1 MNPYDVIRRKRD
13 GRELAAE
20 ELAGFLRAYAED
32 RVPEYQMAAFLMAV
46 YFRGLS
52 AAELDVM
59 VEVMARSGPGIDLSA
74 VPGVKVEKHSTGG
87 VGDKVSLVVAPLVAS
102 LGVPVPL
109 VSGRGLGHT
118 GGTLDKLES
127 IPGFRTHLDA
137 EQYRRQLETIGCA
150 LIGQTADVAPLD
162 GRLYALRD
170 VTATVESIPLV
181 AASIMS
187 KKLAGGADAL
197 VLDIKR
203 GSGAF
208 LPELDRALELART
221 MIGIGEAAGMDVVAL
236 VTAMDRPLG
245 YAVGNALE
253 VEEAILALRG
263 EGPPDLWEVTVA
275 LSAEMLVLGRAA
287 SDLAEARRLA
297 EAALDDGRAL
307 ERMRLVLEAQG
318 GNPHVLDDPALLPHA
333 PVRRVY
339 EAVTDGYVTRVEP
352 WQIGNAA
359 VELGAGRTS
368 LDSVIDPSVGFHITV
383 KPGDRVARGEPLA
396 TVYARTRE
404 DAEAACAT
412 LDRAIAIADAPGE
425 APLPLISHR
434 LTSAGLEE
442 LSVEP
447 GGRNEL
453 AATNESAG

>member
-1 MNPYDVIRRKRD
+1 
-13 GRELAAE
+13 
-20 ELAGFLRAYAED
+20 
-32 RVPEYQMAAFLMAV
+32 MAAFLMAV

-208 LPELDRALELART
+208 LPELDRALALART
-221 MIGIGEAAGMDVVAL
+221 MIAIGEAGGMDVVAL

-253 VEEAILALRG
+253 VEEAILALQG
-263 EGPPDLWEVTVA
+263 AGPPDLRRVSVA
-275 LSAEMLVLGRAA
+275 LAAEMLCLGRAA
-287 SDLAEARRLA
+287 HGRSRARRWA
-297 EAALDDGRAL
+297 RAG
-307 ERMRLVLEAQG
+307 M
-318 GNPHVLDDPALLPHA
+318 HA
-333 PVRRVY
+333 PRDR
-339 EAVTDGYVTRVEP
+339 
-352 WQIGNAA
+352 
-359 VELGAGRTS
+359 GAGRQPERAGRSGAPAAGARTA
-368 LDSVIDPSVGFHITV
+368 GFRGHGGGIRHEGRAV
-383 KPGDRVARGEPLA
+383 GDRGRGGGAGRRPGL
-396 TVYARTRE
+396 TRFG
-404 DAEAACAT
+404 
-412 LDRAIAIADAPGE
+412 DRPG
-425 APLPLISHR
+425 
-434 LTSAGLEE
+434 
-442 LSVEP
+442 
-447 GGRNEL
+447 
-453 AATNESAG
+453 